1 MFEPL
6 TSTGP
11 RMYLMAGDL
20 ADAGSQVTSGLAG
33 SERSCLSWDGLSQ
46 SSASNCL

>member
-1 MFEPL
+1 
-6 TSTGP
+6 
-11 RMYLMAGDL
+11 MAGEL

>member
-1 MFEPL
+1 MFEPF

-11 RMYLMAGDL
+11 RMYLIAGRPSE
-20 ADAGSQVTSGLAG
+20 AGSQVTSGLVG

-46 SSASNCL
+46 SSASNFL